1 MYMYFPFQQRKKQQQ
16 NIIILRWKRQEN
28 TAYSDYWLSLGG
40 QKINVGLRQVKEIQK
55 LWFSVA
61 CNRKENEIFND
72 KFHSLQDQIHFS
84 CFPSA
89 ANLYRWLKTV
99 SARSAENSSDGA
111 GSKLAKKNLVA
122 EIFFSARFSRPLKR
136 HPFSMGSFILQFVK
150 IC

>member
-1 MYMYFPFQQRKKQQQ
+1 M
-16 NIIILRWKRQEN
+16 W
-28 TAYSDYWLSLGG
+28 A
-40 QKINVGLRQVKEIQK
+40 RQVKEILK

-61 CNRKENEIFND
+61 CNRKENEIFNG

-111 GSKLAKKNLVA
+111 GSKLAKKTWWRK
-122 EIFFSARFSRPLKR
+122 FFSARFCRLLKR

>member
-1 MYMYFPFQQRKKQQQ
+1 M
-16 NIIILRWKRQEN
+16 W
-28 TAYSDYWLSLGG
+28 A
-40 QKINVGLRQVKEIQK
+40 RQVKKKLK

-89 ANLYRWLKTV
+89 ANLLRWLKTV

-111 GSKLAKKNLVA
+111 GSKSAKKNLVA
-122 EIFFSARFSRPLKR
+122 KNFFS
-136 HPFSMGSFILQFVK
+136 PFLSAIETPSIFNGQLYPSIFKNQFVK